1 MDAGDIEMRNYS
13 DRVVCKFN
21 MTGVLT
27 VKGIYIDTWG
37 EISLEMDEEIEVL
50 YLQAN
55 KRLGCQKLEEAREKE
70 HSSATTL
77 ILDFS
82 LQIVKE

>member
-1 MDAGDIEMRNYS
+1 
-13 DRVVCKFN
+13 
-21 MTGVLT
+21 
-27 VKGIYIDTWG
+27 
-37 EISLEMDEEIEVL
+37 MDEETKVL

-55 KRLGCQKLEEAREKE
+55 KRLGCQKLEEARAKE

-77 ILDFS
+77 ILEFS